1 MRPSSA
7 RKSILRVASAVDRA
21 ERPSLSRLSAEIG
34 KVVLALE
41 DDTTTVVEPPE
52 GSQEGMLAV
61 PPGQVIAHLNKWLV
75 AKYRIDAAYRSFADR
90 VKGPWRDSLVEH
102 WQTHA
107 GEERA
112 AAYDLAMKIVGLGG
126 DPNVTVIDVPM
137 APPDLA
143 SLCMVLMNLEV
154 KAIEAARETL
164 SMSGERVSLRVL
176 AENICLQD
184 TAHLDDLRRTAVGLA
199 G

>member
-1 MRPSSA
+1 MA
-7 RKSILRVASAVDRA
+7 K
-21 ERPSLSRLSAEIG
+21 LSAEIG
-34 KVVLALE
+34 KVVLALDGPE
-41 DDTTTVVEPPE
+41 APE
-52 GSQEGMLAV
+52 GSVEGGLAV
-61 PPGQVIAHLNKWLV
+61 PTGQMIAHLQKWLA

-102 WQTHA
+102 WTTHA
-107 GEERA
+107 GEERQ

-126 DPNVTVIDVPM
+126 DPNVTMIDVPM
-137 APPDLA
+137 VPPDLA
-143 SLCMVLMNLEV
+143 SLCMVLMNLEL
-154 KAIEAARETL
+154 KAIEAARETM

-184 TAHLDDLRRTAVGLA
+184 THHLDDLRRLCVGMN

>member
-1 MRPSSA
+1 M
-7 RKSILRVASAVDRA
+7 ASALDSA
-21 ERPSLSRLSAEIG
+21 SRPSLAKLSAEIG

-41 DDTTTVVEPPE
+41 DDGVAVPE

-61 PPGQVIAHLNKWLV
+61 PLGQAIAHLQTWLA

-102 WQTHA
+102 WQEHA
-107 GEERA
+107 KEERT

-126 DPNVTVIDVPM
+126 DPSVTVVEVPM
-137 APPDLA
+137 TPANLGA
-143 SLCMVLMNLEV
+143 FCATLMSLEL
-154 KAIEAARETL
+154 KAIEAARETM
-164 SMSGERVSLRVL
+164 SMSGELVSLRVL

-184 TAHLDDLRRTAVGLA
+184 TAHLDDLRRLCSGMNE
-199 G
+199 

>member
-1 MRPSSA
+1 MKPSLA
-7 RKSILRVASAVDRA
+7 QKSILRVASAVERA
-21 ERPSLSRLSAEIG
+21 ERPSLSKLSAEIG

-41 DDTTTVVEPPE
+41 GEPEVVVEGSSE
-52 GSQEGMLAV
+52 GSLAV
-61 PPGQVIAHLNKWLV
+61 PTGQLIAHLQKWLG

-102 WQTHA
+102 WSTHA
-107 GEERA
+107 GEERQ

-126 DPNVTVIDVPM
+126 DPNVTIIEVPQTSPNLG
-137 APPDLA
+137 A
-143 SLCMVLMNLEV
+143 LCAVLMGLEV
-154 KAIEAARETL
+154 KAIEAARETM
-164 SMSGERVSLRVL
+164 SMSGEMVSLRVM

-184 TAHLDDLRRTAVGLA
+184 TQHLDDLRRMCVGIA